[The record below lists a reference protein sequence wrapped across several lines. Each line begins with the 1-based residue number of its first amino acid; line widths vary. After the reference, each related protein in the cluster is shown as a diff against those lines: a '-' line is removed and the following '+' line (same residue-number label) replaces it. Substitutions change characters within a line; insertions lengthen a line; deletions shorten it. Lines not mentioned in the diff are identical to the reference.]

1 MIIRIVPA
9 TWKYKYYASTVMQ
22 NLDIQSLL
30 TRFTRNG
37 TICCLMLT
45 EREKKKSPN
54 CKLEKRGHINL
65 MYFPFFLSFFFL
77 LFFVYFL
84 STSIDAVENLAEL
97 CLKGGTPKLRSPVI
111 VTQAFTWSPWFMNKH
126 PTTYLGVDS
135 SPDLLYSGFSSYV
148 PWLVP
153 LLL

>member
-1 MIIRIVPA
+1 MLQLWCKIWIFNLCWQKI
-9 TWKYKYYASTVMQ
+9 YKKWYH
-22 NLDIQSLL
+22 LL
-30 TRFTRNG
+30 PNVN
-37 TICCLMLT
+37 
-45 EREKKKSPN
+45 REGKKKSPN

-65 MYFPFFLSFFFL
+65 MYFPFFLSFFFF